1 MTRTSS
7 FADKARELKE
17 AFRELDI
24 ARERLAR
31 AISDLNVPRSP
42 SPSPSPRHRIQNSPS
57 PERNPPLLDT
67 SNLRLGDRVQI
78 KFPNPGQ
85 QNTGIVVG
93 ATRGGFLS
101 VRTPNGDVIRRMPHN
116 LRFLS

>member
-1 MTRTSS
+1 MTFSIMTRTSS
-7 FADKARELKE
+7 FADKARELNK

-42 SPSPSPRHRIQNSPS
+42 SP
-57 PERNPPLLDT
+57 PLLNS
-67 SNLRLGDRVQI
+67 SNLRLGDIVQI

>member
-7 FADKARELKE
+7 FADKVRELNE

-31 AISDLNVPRSP
+31 AISDLNVPRST
-42 SPSPSPRHRIQNSPS
+42 SPSPCPRHHIQNSPS

-93 ATRGGFLS
+93 ATCGGFLS
-101 VRTPNGDVIRRMPHN
+101 VKTPNGDVIRRMPHN